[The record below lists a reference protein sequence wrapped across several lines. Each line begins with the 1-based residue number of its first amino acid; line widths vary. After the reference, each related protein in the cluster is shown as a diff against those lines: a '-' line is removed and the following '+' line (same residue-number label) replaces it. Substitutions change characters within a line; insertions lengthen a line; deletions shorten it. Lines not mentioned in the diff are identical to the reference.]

1 MTCEKRYNPAFG
13 DVEAPRERFLPTH
26 RYKSAAKSTKSKARK
41 DILPSAL
48 RWAAFFLGAVYLGW
62 ALVFPAHAGVIGQS
76 LSEKLFQ
83 EFGQAAYLLPIFLF
97 NGLLQHVL
105 RGKSTGWMVTTLA
118 SFAGLVA
125 GTALF
130 AKIGFWAGVDMTVAG
145 GSWGAGAASVLTSGM
160 GGVGAFLIALGVMLF
175 ALQVVFEIRWAG
187 VAAAAGQL
195 LAEDYAEWSKARSEL
210 KAQKAKAPSQDE
222 ALKTKSK
229 DAKADAK
236 KDDKPEAPPPPKAVD
251 TREVKPLV
259 ETSGLPKLIV
269 EKQNGKAKPADGGA
283 RPAPPAPS
291 AAYKDY
297 KLPSLDLLSLPSDAR
312 SRGKPTE
319 AEISAAITDLERT
332 LKSFDID
339 ARVSGYSPGPVI
351 TRYEISP
358 APGVK
363 VSSIVALENDIALA
377 MRAKGIRIIAP
388 IPGKAAVG
396 IEIPN
401 PRQAA
406 VVLREILQSEAIPAS
421 APLLTFGLGLS
432 ASGEPVSADI
442 AKMPHVLVA
451 GATGSGKSVLIHSMV
466 MSILFRARP
475 DEVKFVMIDPKR
487 TELTF
492 YEGIP
497 HLFDPMVDPARVS
510 VITNPKD
517 AAKALKA
524 LLSLMERRYEKLQL
538 HGVRNLEGYNAE
550 ADKKGLP
557 REFYIVVVID
567 ELADLML
574 IAGDIVEDAIQ
585 RLTQMARAVGIH
597 MVLATQRPSVDV
609 ITGVIKAN
617 LPSRI
622 ALQVISRV
630 DSKVILDGS
639 GAESLQGRGDLL
651 YLSSGAQKPERC
663 QGAFVSEEEIRS
675 LVSYLKTQGKPDY
688 PMLETM
694 AAKGSIADD
703 LAKFGVEPL
712 EFSQA
717 LKLVIERK
725 RVSQDLL
732 KSQFGSSARATNILS
747 LLEVKEMIHKP
758 EGTNRWEINF
768 DMIESYLRTHFP
780 QVPLD
785 VKD

>member
-1 MTCEKRYNPAFG
+1 MATNRY
-13 DVEAPRERFLPTH
+13 R
-26 RYKSAAKSTKSKARK
+26 SAAKATKGTKRK
-41 DILPSAL
+41 DILPSAI
-48 RWAAFFLGAVYLGW
+48 RWVAFFLGAVYLGW
-62 ALVFPAHAGVIGQS
+62 ALAFPQYSGVIGQG
-76 LSEKLFQ
+76 LSELLFRR
-83 EFGQAAYLLPIFLF
+83 FGAGAYLLPVFLF

-105 RGKSTGWMVTTLA
+105 RGKSSGWMVTSLA
-118 SFAGLVA
+118 SFGGLLA
-125 GTALF
+125 GTALC
-130 AKIGFWAGVDMTVAG
+130 AQIGGWTGMDAALAG
-145 GSWGAGAASVLTSGM
+145 GTWGAWLSGAFTSGM
-160 GGVGAFLIALGVMLF
+160 GAVGAFLMALGAFLF
-175 ALQVVFEIRWAG
+175 SLQICFEIRWAA
-187 VAAAAGQL
+187 VAQTFAKL
-195 LAEDYAEWSKARSEL
+195 LAEDYSEWTKARAEM
-210 KAQKAKAPSQDE
+210 KALKAKAPSQAD
-222 ALKTKSK
+222 AVKAKSK
-229 DAKADAK
+229 DAKHPAM
-236 KDDKPEAPPPPKAVD
+236 KPEPKAETLPLPRAVD
-251 TREVKPLV
+251 TREIKPLN
-259 ETSGLPKLIV
+259 GAPKLVVDKDAKIKAV
-269 EKQNGKAKPADGGA
+269 EGERIAPA
-283 RPAPPAPS
+283 APT

-297 KLPSLDLLSLPSDAR
+297 KLPSLELLSLPSDAR
-312 SRGKPTE
+312 KRGKPTE
-319 AEISAAITDLERT
+319 EEIASAVADLERT
-332 LKSFDID
+332 LKSFGID
-339 ARVSGYSPGPVI
+339 AHVSGYSPGPVI

-363 VSSIVALENDIALA
+363 VSSITVLENDIALA
-377 MRAKGIRIIAP
+377 MRAKGIRIVAP

-406 VVLREILQSEAIPAS
+406 VVLREILQSDAIPAS
-421 APLLTFGLGLS
+421 APLLSFGLGLS
-432 ASGEPVSADI
+432 ASGEPVAADI

-497 HLFDPMVDPARVS
+497 HLFDPMVEPARVS

-524 LLSLMERRYEKLQL
+524 LLTLMDKRYERLQL
-538 HGVRNLEGYNAE
+538 HGQRNIEGYNAY

-557 REFYIVVVID
+557 REFYVVCIID

-622 ALQVISRV
+622 ALQVISKI

-639 GAESLQGRGDLL
+639 GAESLQGKGDLL

-663 QGAFVSEEEIRS
+663 QGAYVSEDEIRG
-675 LVSYLKTQGKPDY
+675 LVNYLKTQGKPDY

-694 AAKGSIADD
+694 AVKGGAAAD
-703 LAKFGVEPL
+703 LSQFGVEPL

-717 LKLVIERK
+717 LKLIIER
-725 RVSQDLL
+725 RRISQDLL

-747 LLEVKEMIHKP
+747 ALEVKEFIHKP
-758 EGTNRWEINF
+758 EGTNRWEIRF
-768 DMIESYLRTHFP
+768 DTIEEYMKVHFP
-780 QVPLD
+780 QVPIER
-785 VKD
+785 KD

>member
-1 MTCEKRYNPAFG
+1 MATNRY
-13 DVEAPRERFLPTH
+13 R
-26 RYKSAAKSTKSKARK
+26 SAAKATKGTKRK
-41 DILPSAL
+41 DILPSAI
-48 RWAAFFLGAVYLGW
+48 RWVAFFLGAVYLGW
-62 ALVFPAHAGVIGQS
+62 ALAFPQYSGVIGQG
-76 LSEKLFQ
+76 LSELMFKR
-83 EFGQAAYLLPIFLF
+83 FGTASYLLPVFMF

-105 RGKSTGWMVTTLA
+105 RGKTSGWMVTSLA
-118 SFAGLVA
+118 SFFGLLA
-125 GTALF
+125 GTSLCAQ
-130 AKIGFWAGVDMTVAG
+130 IGGWAGMEPALAG
-145 GSWGAGAASVLTSGM
+145 GSWGAGLNGFLSSGM
-160 GGVGAFLIALGVMLF
+160 GGVGAFLMSLGGFLF
-175 ALQVVFEIRWAG
+175 SLQICFELRWAA
-187 VAAAAGQL
+187 VVQVMAKL
-195 LAEDYAEWSKARSEL
+195 LAEDYAQWTKARAEM
-210 KAQKAKAPSQDE
+210 KEKQAKAPSQDE
-222 ALKTKSK
+222 AAKKKAVEPRAELPKTK
-229 DAKADAK
+229 AA
-236 KDDKPEAPPPPKAVD
+236 PEAIALPSKPVD
-251 TREVKPLV
+251 TREVKPAAAPKLV
-259 ETSGLPKLIV
+259 ENKESKIKAV
-269 EKQNGKAKPADGGA
+269 EGERLAPAA
-283 RPAPPAPS
+283 PA

-297 KLPSLDLLSLPSDAR
+297 KLPSLELLSMPSDAR
-312 SRGKPTE
+312 KRGKPTE
-319 AEISAAITDLERT
+319 EEIAAAVADLERT

-339 ARVSGYSPGPVI
+339 ARVTGYSPGPVI
-351 TRYEISP
+351 TRYEVSP

-363 VSSIVALENDIALA
+363 VSSITVLENDIALA
-377 MRAKGIRIIAP
+377 MRAKGIRIVAP

-401 PRQAA
+401 QRQAA
-406 VVLREILQSEAIPAS
+406 VVLREILQSEAVPTN
-421 APLLTFGLGLS
+421 APLLSFGLGLS
-432 ASGEPVSADI
+432 ASGEPVAADI

-497 HLFDPMVDPARVS
+497 HLFDPIVEPARVS

-524 LLSLMERRYEKLQL
+524 LVTLMEKRYEKLQL
-538 HGVRNLEGYNAE
+538 HGVRNIEGYNAM

-557 REFYIVVVID
+557 REFYCVVVID

-597 MVLATQRPSVDV
+597 LVLATQRPSVDV

-622 ALQVISRV
+622 ALQVISKI

-639 GAESLQGRGDLL
+639 GAESLQGKGDLL

-663 QGAFVSEEEIRS
+663 QGAFVSEDETRAVVE
-675 LVSYLKTQGKPDY
+675 YLKTQGKPDY

-694 AAKGSIADD
+694 AAKGGAAAD
-703 LAKFGVEPL
+703 LSQFGVEPL

-717 LKLVIERK
+717 LKLVLERR

-747 LLEVKEMIHKP
+747 ALEVKEFIHKP
-758 EGTNRWEINF
+758 EGTNRWEIRF
-768 DMIESYLRTHFP
+768 DTIEDYMRTHFP
-780 QVPLD
+780 QVPVD
-785 VKD
+785 RKD

>member
-1 MTCEKRYNPAFG
+1 M
-13 DVEAPRERFLPTH
+13 PTH
-26 RYKSAAKSTKSKARK
+26 RYKAAAKATKANKSRK

-83 EFGQAAYLLPIFLF
+83 YFGAAAYLLPVFLF

-105 RGKSTGWMVTTLA
+105 RGKTSGWMVTTLA
-118 SFAGLVA
+118 SFFGLVA

-130 AKIGFWAGVDMTVAG
+130 AKIGFWAGADMTVAG
-145 GSWGAGAASVLTSGM
+145 GTWGAAIAGVLTAGM
-160 GGVGAFLIALGVMLF
+160 GGVGAFIMALGVMLF
-175 ALQVVFEIRWAG
+175 AMQIVFEIRWAA
-187 VAAAAGQL
+187 VAAAGGEL
-195 LAEDYAEWSKARSEL
+195 LAEDYAEWSKARADL
-210 KAQKAKAPSQDE
+210 KAQKAKAPTADE
-222 ALKTKSK
+222 ALKNKSK
-229 DAKADAK
+229 DAKSELKKDAK
-236 KDDKPEAPPPPKAVD
+236 AEAPVPPKAVD
-251 TREVKPLV
+251 TRAVKPLAN
-259 ETSGLPKLIV
+259 GNGALPKLV
-269 EKQNGKAKPADGGA
+269 ENKGEKPKPVAAASDAA
-283 RPAPPAPS
+283 RPGTPPAPTS
-291 AAYKDY
+291 PYKDY
-297 KLPSLDLLSLPSDAR
+297 KLPSLELLSLPSDAR
-312 SRGKPTE
+312 HRGKPTE
-319 AEISAAITDLERT
+319 AEISAAVADLERT

-339 ARVSGYSPGPVI
+339 AHVSGYSPGPVI

-401 PRQAA
+401 ARQAA

-421 APLLTFGLGLS
+421 APLLSFGLGLS
-432 ASGEPVSADI
+432 ASGEPVAADI

-524 LLSLMERRYEKLQL
+524 LLSLMERRYERLQL
-538 HGVRNLEGYNAE
+538 HGVRNIEGYNAE

-557 REFYIVVVID
+557 REFYVVVIID

-622 ALQVISRV
+622 ALQVISKV
-630 DSKVILDGS
+630 DSKVILDTS

-663 QGAFVSEEEIRS
+663 QGAYVSEDEIRG
-675 LVSYLKTQGKPDY
+675 LVTYLKTQGKPDY

-694 AAKGSIADD
+694 AAKGSVADD

-768 DMIESYLRTHFP
+768 DMIESYLKTHFP
-780 QVPLD
+780 QVPIEQ
-785 VKD
+785 KD

>member
-1 MTCEKRYNPAFG
+1 MAN
-13 DVEAPRERFLPTH
+13 H
-26 RYKSAAKSTKSKARK
+26 RHRAAKATRGGKSRK

-48 RWAAFFLGAVYLGW
+48 RWLAFFLGAVYLGW
-62 ALVFPAHAGVIGQS
+62 ALLVPSHAGRIGQS
-76 LSEKLFQ
+76 LSESLFSF
-83 EFGQAAYLLPIFLF
+83 FGAAAYLLPVFLF

-105 RGKSTGWMVTTLA
+105 RKKASGWMVTTLT
-118 SFAGLVA
+118 SFVGLVA
-125 GTALF
+125 GTALC
-130 AKIGFWAGVDMTVAG
+130 AQIGFWLGADMALAG
-145 GSWGAGAASVLTSGM
+145 GSWGAALAGVLTSGL
-160 GGVGAFLIALGVMLF
+160 GGVGAFLLSLGALLF
-175 ALQVVFEIRWAG
+175 ALQVVFELRWSG
-187 VAAAAGQL
+187 VAVAAGKL
-195 LAEDYAEWSKARSEL
+195 LAEDYREWARARGEL
-210 KAQKAKAPSQDE
+210 KELKGKAPSAD
-222 ALKTKSK
+222 AAAKTKSK
-229 DAKADAK
+229 DLQHD
-236 KDDKPEAPPPPKAVD
+236 APPSPEKPKAVD
-251 TREVKPLV
+251 TREIKSLV
-259 ETSGLPKLIV
+259 GALPKLIE
-269 EKQNGKAKPADGGA
+269 EKTNGRAKPAPNGA
-283 RPAPPAPS
+283 RPAPLPPS

-297 KLPSLDLLSLPSDAR
+297 KLPPMDLLSMPSDAR
-312 SRGKPTE
+312 HRGKPTE
-319 AEISAAITDLERT
+319 EEIHSAIADLERT

-351 TRYEISP
+351 TRYEIAP

-406 VVLREILQSEAIPAS
+406 VVLREILQSEAITPAS
-421 APLLTFGLGLS
+421 PLLTFGLGLS
-432 ASGEPVSADI
+432 ASGEPVAADI

-497 HLFDPMVDPARVS
+497 HLFDPMVDPKRVS
-510 VITNPKD
+510 VITNSKD

-524 LLSLMERRYEKLQL
+524 LLSLMDKRYEKLQL

-639 GAESLQGRGDLL
+639 GAESLQGRGDML

-663 QGAFVSEEEIRS
+663 QGAFVSEEEIRAV
-675 LVSYLKTQGKPDY
+675 VSYLKSQGKPDY

-694 AAKGSIADD
+694 AVKGSVADD
-703 LAKFGVEPL
+703 LAQFGVEPL

-717 LKLVIERK
+717 LKLVLERR

-747 LLEVKEMIHKP
+747 LLEVKTMIHKP

-768 DMIESYLRTHFP
+768 DMIEDYMRTHFP

-785 VKD
+785 IKD

>member
-1 MTCEKRYNPAFG
+1 M
-13 DVEAPRERFLPTH
+13 PTQ
-26 RYKSAAKSTKSKARK
+26 RYKAAAKSSKGGKARK
-41 DILPSAL
+41 DLLPSAL
-48 RWAAFFLGAVYLGW
+48 RWTAFFIGAVYLSW
-62 ALVFPAHAGVIGQS
+62 ALLFPDPS
-76 LSEKLFQ
+76 LSGSAGAWISGHLRPLFGLAV
-83 EFGQAAYLLPIFLF
+83 FLLPIFLF

-105 RGKSTGWMVTTLA
+105 REKTAGWMVTLIASTFGFVSATTLLA
-118 SFAGLVA
+118 QIGGRF
-125 GTALF
+125 TDDPAL
-130 AKIGFWAGVDMTVAG
+130 AG
-145 GSWGAGAASVLTSGM
+145 GSCGRTVFNVMSGGM
-160 GGVGAFLIALGVMLF
+160 GPVGAFIVSLAATLF
-175 ALQVVFEIRWAG
+175 CLQVVFEIRWAA
-187 VAAAAGQL
+187 VAASFWRLLVEDYDEWRKARATLTAREAAAPS
-195 LAEDYAEWSKARSEL
+195 AEDAAKT
-210 KAQKAKAPSQDE
+210 KAQD
-222 ALKTKSK
+222 
-229 DAKADAK
+229 
-236 KDDKPEAPPPPKAVD
+236 APPAPETPAPKPVD
-251 TREVKPLV
+251 TRALKPLI
-259 ETSGLPKLIV
+259 ETAEPAGLPKLLE
-269 EKQNGKAKPADGGA
+269 EKTNGRAKPAGDGVRLAG
-283 RPAPPAPS
+283 PAPTS
-291 AAYKDY
+291 VYKDY
-297 KLPSLDLLSLPSDAR
+297 VLPPIDLLSLPSDAR
-312 SRGKPTE
+312 HRGKPTE
-319 AEISAAITDLERT
+319 AEIASAVADLERT
-332 LKSFDID
+332 LKSFGID
-339 ARVSGYSPGPVI
+339 AHVSGYSPGPVI

-406 VVLREILQSEAIPAS
+406 VVLREIIQSEAIPAS

-432 ASGEPVSADI
+432 ASGEPVAADI

-510 VITNPKD
+510 VITNAKD

-524 LLSLMERRYEKLQL
+524 LLSLMEKRYEKLQL

-557 REFYIVVVID
+557 REFYVVVVID

-574 IAGDIVEDAIQ
+574 IAGDVVEDAIQ

-622 ALQVISRV
+622 ALQVISKV

-663 QGAFVSEEEIRS
+663 QGAYVSEDEIRK
-675 LVSYLKTQGKPDY
+675 VVEYLKTQGKPNY

-694 AAKGSIADD
+694 AAKGSAAAD
-703 LAKFGVEPL
+703 LAQFGVEPL

-717 LKLVIERK
+717 LKLVLER
-725 RVSQDLL
+725 RRISQDLL
-732 KSQFGSSARATNILS
+732 KSQFGSSARATNLLS

-758 EGTNRWEINF
+758 EGSNRWEIHF
-768 DMIESYLRTHFP
+768 DMIEDYLRTHFP
-780 QVPLD
+780 QVPIER
-785 VKD
+785 KDS

>member
-1 MTCEKRYNPAFG
+1 M
-13 DVEAPRERFLPTH
+13 PTH
-26 RYKSAAKSTKSKARK
+26 RYKASAKSTKSKSRK

-48 RWAAFFLGAVYLGW
+48 RWITFFLGAVYLGW
-62 ALVFPAHAGVIGQS
+62 ALVAPTHAGVIGQAI
-76 LSEKLFQ
+76 SEKLFQ
-83 EFGQAAYLLPIFLF
+83 YFGAAAYLLPIFLF

-105 RGKSTGWMVTTLA
+105 RAKSSGWIVTTLA
-118 SFAGLVA
+118 SSTGLLA

-130 AKIGFWAGVDMTVAG
+130 AKIGFWAGADMTQFG
-145 GSWGAGAASVLTSGM
+145 GTWGAAFAGVLTSGL
-160 GGVGAFLIALGVMLF
+160 GGVGAFLLSLGVELF
-175 ALQVVFEIRWAG
+175 ALQIVFEIRWSG
-187 VAAAAGQL
+187 VAASAGEL
-195 LAEDYAEWSKARSEL
+195 LAEDYAEWSKARTEL
-210 KAQKAKAPSQDE
+210 KSQKAKAPSQDE
-222 ALKTKSK
+222 AAKTKSK
-229 DAKADAK
+229 DAKTDAK
-236 KDDKPEAPPPPKAVD
+236 AEDKPAAPPPPKPVD
-251 TREVKPLV
+251 TRTVKPLI
-259 ETSGLPKLIV
+259 ETAGLPKLIE
-269 EKQNGKAKPADGGA
+269 EKQNGKAKPGESGA
-283 RPAPPAPS
+283 RPAAPAPTS
-291 AAYKDY
+291 AYKDY
-297 KLPSLDLLSLPSDAR
+297 KLPSLELLSLPSDAR
-312 SRGKPTE
+312 HRGKPTE
-319 AEISAAITDLERT
+319 AEISAAVADLERT

-339 ARVSGYSPGPVI
+339 AHVSGYSPGPVI

-421 APLLTFGLGLS
+421 APLLSFGLGLS
-432 ASGEPVSADI
+432 ASGEPVAADI

-466 MSILFRARP
+466 TSILFRARP

-497 HLFDPMVDPARVS
+497 HLFDPMVEPARVA
-510 VITNPKD
+510 VITNAKD

-524 LLSLMERRYEKLQL
+524 LLALMDRRYERLQL
-538 HGVRNLEGYNAE
+538 HGVRNIEGYNAV
-550 ADKKGLP
+550 ADKQGLP
-557 REFYIVVVID
+557 REFYVVVVID

-622 ALQVISRV
+622 ALQVISKV

-663 QGAFVSEEEIRS
+663 QGAFVSEDEIRG
-675 LVSYLKTQGKPDY
+675 LVAYLKTQGKPDY

-694 AAKGSIADD
+694 AAKGSVADD
-703 LAKFGVEPL
+703 LAQFGVEPL

-768 DMIESYLRTHFP
+768 DMIEEYLRAHFP
-780 QVPLD
+780 QVPID
-785 VKD
+785 KKD

>member
-1 MTCEKRYNPAFG
+1 M
-13 DVEAPRERFLPTH
+13 
-26 RYKSAAKSTKSKARK
+26 
-41 DILPSAL
+41 
-48 RWAAFFLGAVYLGW
+48 
-62 ALVFPAHAGVIGQS
+62 
-76 LSEKLFQ
+76 
-83 EFGQAAYLLPIFLF
+83 
-97 NGLLQHVL
+97 
-105 RGKSTGWMVTTLA
+105 
-118 SFAGLVA
+118 
-125 GTALF
+125 
-130 AKIGFWAGVDMTVAG
+130 
-145 GSWGAGAASVLTSGM
+145 
-160 GGVGAFLIALGVMLF
+160 
-175 ALQVVFEIRWAG
+175 
-187 VAAAAGQL
+187 
-195 LAEDYAEWSKARSEL
+195 
-210 KAQKAKAPSQDE
+210 
-222 ALKTKSK
+222 
-229 DAKADAK
+229 
-236 KDDKPEAPPPPKAVD
+236 
-251 TREVKPLV
+251 
-259 ETSGLPKLIV
+259 
-269 EKQNGKAKPADGGA
+269 
-283 RPAPPAPS
+283 
-291 AAYKDY
+291 
-297 KLPSLDLLSLPSDAR
+297 PSDAR
-312 SRGKPTE
+312 HRGKPTE
-319 AEISAAITDLERT
+319 EEIHSAIADLERT

-351 TRYEISP
+351 TRYEIAP

-406 VVLREILQSEAIPAS
+406 VVLREILQSEAITPAS
-421 APLLTFGLGLS
+421 PLLTFGLGLS
-432 ASGEPVSADI
+432 ASGEPVAADI

-497 HLFDPMVDPARVS
+497 HLFDPMVDPKRVS
-510 VITNPKD
+510 VITNSKD

-524 LLSLMERRYEKLQL
+524 LLSLMDKRYEKLQL

-639 GAESLQGRGDLL
+639 GAESLQGRGDML

-663 QGAFVSEEEIRS
+663 QGAFVSEEEIRAV
-675 LVSYLKTQGKPDY
+675 VSYLKSQGKPDY

-694 AAKGSIADD
+694 AVKGSVADD
-703 LAKFGVEPL
+703 LAQFGVEPL

-717 LKLVIERK
+717 LKLVLERR

-747 LLEVKEMIHKP
+747 LLEVKTMIHKP

-768 DMIESYLRTHFP
+768 DMIEDYMRTHFP

-785 VKD
+785 IKD

>member
-1 MTCEKRYNPAFG
+1 MAINRY
-13 DVEAPRERFLPTH
+13 R
-26 RYKSAAKSTKSKARK
+26 SAAKATKSTKRK
-41 DILPSAL
+41 DILPSAI
-48 RWAAFFLGAVYLGW
+48 RWVAFFLGAVYLGW
-62 ALVFPAHAGVIGQS
+62 ALAFPQYSGVIGQG
-76 LSEKLFQ
+76 LSEFLFKR
-83 EFGQAAYLLPIFLF
+83 FGVASYLLPVFLF

-105 RGKSTGWMVTTLA
+105 RGKSSGWMVTSLA
-118 SFAGLVA
+118 SFFGLLA
-125 GTALF
+125 GTALS
-130 AKIGFWAGVDMTVAG
+130 AQIGGWVGMDATLSG
-145 GSWGAGAASVLTSGM
+145 GTWGAAVGGVLASGM
-160 GGVGAFLIALGVMLF
+160 GAVGAFLMALGAFLF
-175 ALQVVFEIRWAG
+175 SLQICFEIRWSA
-187 VAAAAGQL
+187 VAQTMAKL
-195 LAEDYAEWSKARSEL
+195 LAEDYAEWTKARAEM
-210 KAQKAKAPSQDE
+210 KAMKAKAPTQDE
-222 ALKTKSK
+222 AAKAKSK
-229 DAKADAK
+229 AKDADLPKA
-236 KDDKPEAPPPPKAVD
+236 KPAPESLPLPKAVD
-251 TREVKPLV
+251 TREVKPLN
-259 ETSGLPKLIV
+259 GAPKLVVDKDSKVKAV
-269 EKQNGKAKPADGGA
+269 EGERIA
-283 RPAPPAPS
+283 PAPPT

-297 KLPSLDLLSLPSDAR
+297 KLPSLELLSLPSDAR
-312 SRGKPTE
+312 KRGKPTE
-319 AEISAAITDLERT
+319 EEIAQAVADLERT

-377 MRAKGIRIIAP
+377 MRAKGIRIVAP

-396 IEIPN
+396 IELPN

-406 VVLREILQSEAIPAS
+406 VVLREILQSDAIPAT
-421 APLLTFGLGLS
+421 APLLSFGLGLS
-432 ASGEPVSADI
+432 ASGEPVAADI

-497 HLFDPMVDPARVS
+497 HLFDPMVEPARVS

-524 LLSLMERRYEKLQL
+524 LLSLMEKRYERLQL
-538 HGVRNLEGYNAE
+538 HGQRNIEGYNAM

-557 REFYIVVVID
+557 REFYVVVIID

-622 ALQVISRV
+622 ALQVISKI

-663 QGAFVSEEEIRS
+663 QGAFVSEDEIRG
-675 LVSYLKTQGKPDY
+675 LVDYLKTQGKADY

-694 AAKGSIADD
+694 AAKGGAAAD
-703 LAKFGVEPL
+703 LSQFGVEPL

-717 LKLVIERK
+717 LKLILER
-725 RVSQDLL
+725 RRISQDLL

-747 LLEVKEMIHKP
+747 ALEVKEFIHKP
-758 EGTNRWEINF
+758 EGTNRWEIRF
-768 DMIESYLRTHFP
+768 DTIEDYMKVHFP
-780 QVPLD
+780 QVPID
-785 VKD
+785 RKD

>member
-1 MTCEKRYNPAFG
+1 MAINRY
-13 DVEAPRERFLPTH
+13 R
-26 RYKSAAKSTKSKARK
+26 SAAKATKATKRK
-41 DILPSAL
+41 DILPSAI
-48 RWAAFFLGAVYLGW
+48 RWVAFFLGAVYLGW
-62 ALVFPAHAGVIGQS
+62 ALAFPQYSGVIGQG
-76 LSEKLFQ
+76 LSEFLFKR
-83 EFGQAAYLLPIFLF
+83 FGAASYLLPVFLF

-105 RGKSTGWMVTTLA
+105 RGKSSGWMVTSIA
-118 SFAGLVA
+118 SLCGLLA
-125 GTALF
+125 GTALS
-130 AKIGFWAGVDMTVAG
+130 AQIGGWMGLDALLSG
-145 GSWGAGAASVLTSGM
+145 GTWGAAIGGVLTSGM
-160 GGVGAFLIALGVMLF
+160 GAVGAFLLALGGFLF
-175 ALQVVFEIRWAG
+175 ALQVCFEIRWSA
-187 VAAAAGQL
+187 VAQTFAKL
-195 LAEDYAEWSKARSEL
+195 LAEDYAEWTKARAEM
-210 KAQKAKAPSQDE
+210 KALKAKAPAQDE
-222 ALKTKSK
+222 AAKSK
-229 DAKADAK
+229 SKAKDADL
-236 KDDKPEAPPPPKAVD
+236 PKAKPAPESLPLPKPVD
-251 TREVKPLV
+251 TREVKPMN
-259 ETSGLPKLIV
+259 GAPKLVVDKDAKVKAV
-269 EKQNGKAKPADGGA
+269 EGERIA
-283 RPAPPAPS
+283 PAPPT

-297 KLPSLDLLSLPSDAR
+297 KLPSLELLSMPSDAR
-312 SRGKPTE
+312 KRGKPTE
-319 AEISAAITDLERT
+319 EEIAQAVADLERT

-377 MRAKGIRIIAP
+377 MRAKGIRIVAP

-396 IEIPN
+396 IELPN

-406 VVLREILQSEAIPAS
+406 VVLREILQSEAIPQS
-421 APLLTFGLGLS
+421 APLLSFGLGLS
-432 ASGEPVSADI
+432 ASGEPVAADI

-497 HLFDPMVDPARVS
+497 HLFDPMVEPARVS

-524 LLSLMERRYEKLQL
+524 LLSLMEKRYERLQL
-538 HGVRNLEGYNAE
+538 HGQRNIEGYNAM

-557 REFYIVVVID
+557 REFYVVVIID

-622 ALQVISRV
+622 ALQVISKI

-663 QGAFVSEEEIRS
+663 QGAYVSEDEIRG
-675 LVSYLKTQGKPDY
+675 LVDYLKTQGKADY

-694 AAKGSIADD
+694 AVKGGAAAD
-703 LAKFGVEPL
+703 LSQFGVEPL

-717 LKLVIERK
+717 LKLILER
-725 RVSQDLL
+725 RRISQDLL

-747 LLEVKEMIHKP
+747 ALEVKEFIHKP
-758 EGTNRWEINF
+758 EGTNRWEIRF
-768 DMIESYLRTHFP
+768 DTIEDYMKVHFP
-780 QVPLD
+780 QVPID
-785 VKD
+785 RKD

>member
-1 MTCEKRYNPAFG
+1 MAINRY
-13 DVEAPRERFLPTH
+13 R
-26 RYKSAAKSTKSKARK
+26 SAAKATKGGKNRK
-41 DILPSAL
+41 DLLPSAI
-48 RWAAFFLGAVYLGW
+48 RWVAFFLGAVYLGW
-62 ALVFPAHAGVIGQS
+62 ALAFPEYSGSIGQR
-76 LSEKLFQ
+76 LSEFLFKRN
-83 EFGQAAYLLPIFLF
+83 GGAAYLLPVFLF

-105 RGKSTGWMVTTLA
+105 RGKASGWMVTSLA
-118 SFAGLVA
+118 SLGGLLA
-125 GTALF
+125 GTALC
-130 AKIGFWAGVDMTVAG
+130 AQIGGWTGMDAALAG
-145 GSWGAGAASVLTSGM
+145 GTWGAAISGVLMSGM
-160 GGVGAFLIALGVMLF
+160 GSVGAFLMSLGAFLF
-175 ALQVVFEIRWAG
+175 SLQVCFEIQWAA
-187 VAAAAGQL
+187 VARTFAKL
-195 LAEDYAEWSKARSEL
+195 LVEDYSEWTKARAEL
-210 KAQKAKAPSQDE
+210 KALKATAPTQAE
-222 ALKTKSK
+222 AVKTKSK
-229 DAKADAK
+229 DLKPMPKADA
-236 KDDKPEAPPPPKAVD
+236 APTLPLPKAVD
-251 TREVKPLV
+251 TREIKPLN
-259 ETSGLPKLIV
+259 GAPKLIHDS
-269 EKQNGKAKPADGGA
+269 AKPKAVEGERIA
-283 RPAPPAPS
+283 PAAPP

-297 KLPSLDLLSLPSDAR
+297 KLPSLELLSLPSDAR
-312 SRGKPTE
+312 KRGKPTE
-319 AEISAAITDLERT
+319 EEIASAVADLERT
-332 LKSFDID
+332 LKSFGID
-339 ARVSGYSPGPVI
+339 AHVSGYSPGPVI

-363 VSSIVALENDIALA
+363 VSSITVLENDIALA
-377 MRAKGIRIIAP
+377 MRAKGIRIVAP

-406 VVLREILQSEAIPAS
+406 VVLREILQSDAIPAS
-421 APLLTFGLGLS
+421 APLLSFGLGLS
-432 ASGEPVSADI
+432 ASGEPVAADI

-497 HLFDPMVDPARVS
+497 HLFDPMVEPPRVS

-524 LLSLMERRYEKLQL
+524 LLMLMDKRYERLQL
-538 HGVRNLEGYNAE
+538 HGQRNIEGYNAM

-557 REFYIVVVID
+557 REFYVVCIID

-622 ALQVISRV
+622 ALQVISKI

-639 GAESLQGRGDLL
+639 GAESLQGKGDLL

-663 QGAFVSEEEIRS
+663 QGAYVSEDEIRG
-675 LVSYLKTQGKPDY
+675 LVEYLKTQGKPDY

-694 AAKGSIADD
+694 AVKGGAAAD
-703 LAKFGVEPL
+703 LSQFGVEPL

-717 LKLVIERK
+717 LKLIIER
-725 RVSQDLL
+725 RRISQDLL

-747 LLEVKEMIHKP
+747 ALEVKEFIHKP
-758 EGTNRWEINF
+758 EGTNRWEIRF
-768 DMIESYLRTHFP
+768 DTIEEYMKVHFP
-780 QVPLD
+780 QVPIER
-785 VKD
+785 KD

>member
-1 MTCEKRYNPAFG
+1 MAINRY
-13 DVEAPRERFLPTH
+13 R
-26 RYKSAAKSTKSKARK
+26 SAAKAMKAIKRK
-41 DILPSAL
+41 DILPSAI
-48 RWAAFFLGAVYLGW
+48 RWVAFFLGAVYLGW
-62 ALVFPAHAGVIGQS
+62 ALAFPQYSGVIGQGF
-76 LSEKLFQ
+76 SEFLFRR
-83 EFGQAAYLLPIFLF
+83 FGTAAYLLPVFLF

-105 RGKSTGWMVTTLA
+105 RGKSSGWMVTSIA
-118 SFAGLVA
+118 SFFGLLA
-125 GTALF
+125 GTAF
-130 AKIGFWAGVDMTVAG
+130 SAQIGGWMGVDATLAG
-145 GSWGAGAASVLTSGM
+145 GTWGATLGGMLASGM
-160 GGVGAFLIALGVMLF
+160 GAVGAFLMALGVFLF
-175 ALQVVFEIRWAG
+175 SLQVCFEIRWAA
-187 VAAAAGQL
+187 VARTLAKL
-195 LAEDYAEWSKARSEL
+195 LAEDYQEWTKARADM
-210 KAQKAKAPSQDE
+210 KALKAKAPSQED
-222 ALKTKSK
+222 AVAAKSK
-229 DAKADAK
+229 DLKATEPYGMDTM
-236 KDDKPEAPPPPKAVD
+236 PK
-251 TREVKPLV
+251 LV
-259 ETSGLPKLIV
+259 EDNAKSRAVSGERV
-269 EKQNGKAKPADGGA
+269 APA
-283 RPAPPAPS
+283 APT

-297 KLPSLDLLSLPSDAR
+297 KLPKLELLSLPSDAR
-312 SRGKPTE
+312 KRGKPTE
-319 AEISAAITDLERT
+319 EEISAAVADLERT
-332 LKSFDID
+332 LKSFGID
-339 ARVSGYSPGPVI
+339 ARVTGYSPGPVI
-351 TRYEISP
+351 TRYEVSP

-363 VSSIVALENDIALA
+363 VSSITVLENDIALA
-377 MRAKGIRIIAP
+377 MRAKGIRIVAP

-406 VVLREILQSEAIPAS
+406 VVLREILQSDAIPAE
-421 APLLTFGLGLS
+421 APLLSFGLGLS
-432 ASGEPVSADI
+432 ASGEPVAADI

-475 DEVKFVMIDPKR
+475 DEVKFIMIDPKR

-497 HLFDPMVDPARVS
+497 HLFDPTVEPARVS
-510 VITNPKD
+510 VITNSKD

-524 LLSLMERRYEKLQL
+524 LLALMDKRYEKLQL
-538 HGVRNLEGYNAE
+538 HGVRNIEGYNAI
-550 ADKKGLP
+550 ADKLGLP
-557 REFYIVVVID
+557 REFYVVVVID

-622 ALQVISRV
+622 ALQVISKI

-663 QGAFVSEEEIRS
+663 QGAYVSEDEIRG
-675 LVSYLKTQGKPDY
+675 LVNYLKTQGKADY

-694 AAKGSIADD
+694 AVKGGAAAD
-703 LAKFGVEPL
+703 LSQFGVEPL

-717 LKLVIERK
+717 LKLIIER
-725 RVSQDLL
+725 RRISQDLL

-747 LLEVKEMIHKP
+747 ALEVKEFIHKP
-758 EGTNRWEINF
+758 EGTNRWEIRF
-768 DMIESYLRTHFP
+768 DTIEDYMRVHFP
-780 QVPLD
+780 QVPID
-785 VKD
+785 RKD

>member
-1 MTCEKRYNPAFG
+1 MATNRYRA
-13 DVEAPRERFLPTH
+13 
-26 RYKSAAKSTKSKARK
+26 AAKATRGGKARK
-41 DILPSAL
+41 DMLPSAL
-48 RWAAFFLGAVYLGW
+48 RWVAFFLGAVYLGW
-62 ALVFPAHAGVIGQS
+62 ALAFPPYSGAIGRW
-76 LSEKLFQ
+76 LSELLFKR
-83 EFGQAAYLLPIFLF
+83 FGSAAFLLPIFLF
-97 NGLLQHVL
+97 NGLLLHVL
-105 RGKSTGWMVTTLA
+105 RGKTSGWMVTALA
-118 SFAGLVA
+118 SIFGLLS

-130 AKIGFWAGVDMTVAG
+130 AQIGGWMGIGPTQAG
-145 GSWGAGAASVLTSGM
+145 GIWGAWISGAMMSGM
-160 GGVGAFLIALGVMLF
+160 GAVGSLTMALGMFLF
-175 ALQVVFEIRWAG
+175 CLQVCFAIRWAS
-187 VAAAAGQL
+187 VAQTLARL
-195 LAEDYAEWSKARSEL
+195 LTEDYLEWTKARTEL
-210 KAQKAKAPSQDE
+210 KALKVKAPSQDD
-222 ALKTKSK
+222 AVKAKSK
-229 DAKADAK
+229 DLKNHA
-236 KDDKPEAPPPPKAVD
+236 EAPSLPPPKAVD
-251 TREVKPLV
+251 VREVKPLNGTNGDRHDAPRLV
-259 ETSGLPKLIV
+259 EEAASAKKIV
-269 EKQNGKAKPADGGA
+269 AGSA
-283 RPAPPAPS
+283 RPAVV
-291 AAYKDY
+291 AATSTYKDY
-297 KLPSLDLLSLPSDAR
+297 KLPPPELLALPSDAR
-312 SRGKPTE
+312 HRGKPTE
-319 AEISAAITDLERT
+319 AEISAAIADLERT
-332 LKSFDID
+332 LKSFGID

-351 TRYEISP
+351 TRYEIAP

-406 VVLREILQSEAIPAS
+406 VVLREILQSDAIPPS
-421 APLLTFGLGLS
+421 APLLTFALGLS
-432 ASGEPVSADI
+432 ASGEPVAADI

-475 DEVKFVMIDPKR
+475 DEVKFMLIDPKR

-497 HLFDPMVDPARVS
+497 HLFDPMVEPARVA

-517 AAKALKA
+517 ASKALKA
-524 LLSLMERRYEKLQL
+524 LLALMDKRYERLQL
-538 HGVRNLEGYNAE
+538 HGVRNIEGYNAV

-557 REFYIVVVID
+557 REFYVVVVID

-622 ALQVISRV
+622 ALQVISKI

-639 GAESLQGRGDLL
+639 GAESLQGKGDLL

-663 QGAFVSEEEIRS
+663 QGAFVSEEEIRA
-675 LVSYLKTQGKPDY
+675 LVEYLKTQGKPDY

-694 AAKGSIADD
+694 AVKGGAAAD
-703 LAKFGVEPL
+703 LSQFGVEPL

-717 LKLVIERK
+717 LKLILER
-725 RVSQDLL
+725 RRISQDLL

-747 LLEVKEMIHKP
+747 AL
-758 EGTNRWEINF
+758 
-768 DMIESYLRTHFP
+768 
-780 QVPLD
+780 
-785 VKD
+785 

>member
-1 MTCEKRYNPAFG
+1 MATNRY
-13 DVEAPRERFLPTH
+13 R
-26 RYKSAAKSTKSKARK
+26 SAAKAKSKARK

-48 RWAAFFLGAVYLGW
+48 RWAAFFLGAIYLGW
-62 ALVFPAHAGVIGQS
+62 ALLVPSHAGAIGRAIAAQ
-76 LSEKLFQ
+76 LFSAL
-83 EFGQAAYLLPIFLF
+83 GDAAFLLPVFMF

-105 RGKSTGWMVTTLA
+105 RAKTTGWLTTTLA
-118 SFAGLVA
+118 SLFGLAAGS
-125 GTALF
+125 ALF
-130 AKIGFWAGVDMTVAG
+130 AQIGTWAGALPVRG
-145 GSWGAGAASVLTSGM
+145 GGALGAALSGGLM
-160 GGVGAFLIALGVMLF
+160 SGLGAVGAFVAALGVFLF
-175 ALQVVFEIRWAG
+175 ALQVVFEIRWSS
-187 VAAAAGQL
+187 AAAAFARL
-195 LAEDYAEWSKARSEL
+195 LAEDYAAWSKARAEL
-210 KAQKAKAPSQDE
+210 RELKAKAPPAAE
-222 ALKTKSK
+222 AARTKAK
-229 DAKADAK
+229 DPSPARAVAA
-236 KDDKPEAPPPPKAVD
+236 APAPPKAVD
-251 TREVKPLV
+251 TRAVKPA
-259 ETSGLPKLIV
+259 SGPNGLPKLIE
-269 EKQNGKAKPADGGA
+269 EKAASKAKPAGGA
-283 RPAPPAPS
+283 DARPSAPAPTS
-291 AAYKDY
+291 AYKDY
-297 KLPSLDLLSLPSDAR
+297 RLPSPELLSLPSDAR
-312 SRGKPTE
+312 HRGKPTE
-319 AEISAAITDLERT
+319 AEIAQAVADLERT
-332 LKSFDID
+332 LKSFDIE
-339 ARVSGYSPGPVI
+339 AHVSGYSPGPVI
-351 TRYEISP
+351 TRYEVTP

-401 PRQAA
+401 PRQAS
-406 VVLREILQSEAIPAS
+406 VVLREILQSEAVPAS
-421 APLLTFGLGLS
+421 APLLTFALGLS
-432 ASGEPVSADI
+432 SSGEPVSADI

-466 MSILFRARP
+466 LSILFRARP
-475 DEVKFVMIDPKR
+475 DEVKFLLIDPKR

-497 HLFDPMVDPARVS
+497 HLFDPMTDPARVS
-510 VITNPKD
+510 VVTNAKD

-524 LLSLMERRYEKLQL
+524 LVSLMERRYEKLQL
-538 HGVRNLEGYNAE
+538 HGVRNLDGYNAE

-557 REFYIVVVID
+557 RDFHVVVVID

-597 MVLATQRPSVDV
+597 LVLATQRPSVDV

-622 ALQVISRV
+622 ALQVISKV
-630 DSKVILDGS
+630 DSKVILDCS

-663 QGAFVSEEEIRS
+663 QGAFVSEDEIRGV
-675 LVSYLKTQGKPDY
+675 VSYLKTQGKPDY

-694 AAKGSIADD
+694 AGKGSAAAD
-703 LAKFGVEPL
+703 LSQFGVEPL

-717 LKLVIERK
+717 LKLVLDRR

-747 LLEVKEMIHKP
+747 ALEVKEFIHKP
-758 EGTNRWEINF
+758 EGSNRWEIHF
-768 DMIESYLRTHFP
+768 DEIEAYMRAHFP
-780 QVPLD
+780 QVPID
-785 VKD
+785 RKN

>member
-1 MTCEKRYNPAFG
+1 M
-13 DVEAPRERFLPTH
+13 PTQ
-26 RYKSAAKSTKSKARK
+26 RYKAPARSTKSKGGKSRR

-48 RWAAFFLGAVYLGW
+48 RWAAFFLGSIYVGW
-62 ALVFPAHAGVIGQS
+62 ALVAPAHAGVIGQAVA
-76 LSEKLFQ
+76 EHLFRTL
-83 EFGQAAYLLPIFLF
+83 GLAAYLLPVFLF

-105 RGKSTGWMVTTLA
+105 RQKSSGWMTTTLA
-118 SFAGLVA
+118 STFGLIA

-130 AKIGFWAGVDMTVAG
+130 AKIGFWAGADMAAAG
-145 GSWGAGAASVLTSGM
+145 GTWGAALAGALTAGM
-160 GGVGAFLIALGVMLF
+160 GGVGAFLLALGVLLF
-175 ALQVVFEIRWAG
+175 TLQVVFEIRWSG
-187 VAAAAGQL
+187 VAAAGASL
-195 LAEDYAEWSKARSEL
+195 LAEDYAQWAKARAEL
-210 KAQKAKAPSQDE
+210 AERKAKAPAPED
-222 ALKTKSK
+222 AAKTKAK
-229 DAKADAK
+229 DPRAEE
-236 KDDKPEAPPPPKAVD
+236 KPAAAPAPKPVD
-251 TREVKPLV
+251 TRTIKPLTDNA
-259 ETSGLPKLIV
+259 EAGLPKLV
-269 EKQNGKAKPADGGA
+269 EAKPAAKGKAAADA
-283 RPAPPAPS
+283 PRPAPAAS

-297 KLPSLDLLSLPSDAR
+297 VLPPLDLLSLPSDAR
-312 SRGKPTE
+312 HRGKPTE
-319 AEISAAITDLERT
+319 AEIAAAVADLERT
-332 LKSFDID
+332 LKSFDIE
-339 ARVSGYSPGPVI
+339 AHVSGYSPGPVI

-406 VVLREILQSEAIPAS
+406 VVLREILQSEAMPAS
-421 APLLTFGLGLS
+421 APLLSFGLGLS
-432 ASGEPVSADI
+432 ASGEPVAADI

-466 MSILFRARP
+466 LSILFRARP
-475 DEVKFVMIDPKR
+475 DEVKFVLIDPKR

-510 VITNPKD
+510 VITNAKE

-524 LLSLMERRYEKLQL
+524 LVSLMEKRYEKLQL
-538 HGVRNLEGYNAE
+538 HGVRNLDGYNAE

-557 REFYIVVVID
+557 REFHVVVVID

-597 MVLATQRPSVDV
+597 LVLATQRPSVDV

-622 ALQVISRV
+622 ALQVISKI

-639 GAESLQGRGDLL
+639 GAEALQGRGDLL

-663 QGAFVSEEEIRS
+663 QGAYVSEDEIRK
-675 LVSYLKTQGKPDY
+675 VVEYLKSQGKPDY

-694 AAKGSIADD
+694 AAKGSAAAD
-703 LAKFGVEPL
+703 LSQFGVEPL

-717 LKLVIERK
+717 LKLVLERR

-747 LLEVKEMIHKP
+747 ALEVKEFIHKP
-758 EGTNRWEINF
+758 EGSNRWEIHF
-768 DMIESYLRTHFP
+768 DVIEDYMRTHFP

-785 VKD
+785 RKD

>member
-1 MTCEKRYNPAFG
+1 M
-13 DVEAPRERFLPTH
+13 PTH
-26 RYKSAAKSTKSKARK
+26 RYKTPAKSAKSKGSKSRK

-48 RWAAFFLGAVYLGW
+48 RWAAFFLGSIYVGW
-62 ALVFPAHAGVIGQS
+62 ALVVPAHAGVIGQAIYEF
-76 LSEKLFQ
+76 LIK
-83 EFGQAAYLLPIFLF
+83 EFGRAAYLLPVFLF

-105 RGKSTGWMVTTLA
+105 RNKSKGWMITTIA
-118 SFAGLVA
+118 SLMGLVA

-130 AKIGFWAGVDMTVAG
+130 AKIGEMAGVDATVAG
-145 GSWGAGAASVLTSGM
+145 GTWGAAISGALTSGM
-160 GGVGAFLIALGVMLF
+160 GGVGEFLVALGILLF
-175 ALQVVFEIRWAG
+175 AMQVVFEIRWSG
-187 VAAAAGQL
+187 VAAAGASL
-195 LAEDYAEWSKARSEL
+195 LAEDYAEWAKARAEL
-210 KAQKAKAPSQDE
+210 KAQKSKAPSQE
-222 ALKTKSK
+222 ESAKTKSK
-229 DAKADAK
+229 DARAEAK
-236 KDDKPEAPPPPKAVD
+236 EERSAPAPKPVD
-251 TREVKPLV
+251 TRAIRPLTDGAA
-259 ETSGLPKLIV
+259 ETIGLPKLV
-269 EKQNGKAKPADGGA
+269 EEKAAAKAKAPNADGA
-283 RPAPPAPS
+283 RPAAPAS

-297 KLPSLDLLSLPSDAR
+297 VLPPMSLLNLPSDAR
-312 SRGKPTE
+312 HRGKPTE
-319 AEISAAITDLERT
+319 AEISAAVADLERT
-332 LKSFDID
+332 LKSFGIE
-339 ARVSGYSPGPVI
+339 AHVSGYSPGPVI
-351 TRYEISP
+351 TRYEVTP

-421 APLLTFGLGLS
+421 APLLSFGLGLS
-432 ASGEPVSADI
+432 ASGEPVAADI

-475 DEVKFVMIDPKR
+475 DEVKFVLIDPKR

-510 VITNPKD
+510 VITNPKE

-524 LLSLMERRYEKLQL
+524 LVSLMEKRYEKLQL
-538 HGVRNLEGYNAE
+538 HGVRNLDGYNAE

-557 REFYIVVVID
+557 REFQVVVIID

-574 IAGDIVEDAIQ
+574 IAGDIVEDTIQ

-597 MVLATQRPSVDV
+597 LVLATQRPSVDV

-622 ALQVISRV
+622 ALQVISKI

-639 GAESLQGRGDLL
+639 GAEALQGRGDLL

-663 QGAFVSEEEIRS
+663 QGAYVSEDEIRK
-675 LVSYLKTQGKPDY
+675 VVDYLKTQGKPDY

-694 AAKGSIADD
+694 AAKGSAAAD
-703 LAKFGVEPL
+703 LSQFGVEPL

-717 LKLVIERK
+717 LKLVLERR

-747 LLEVKEMIHKP
+747 ALEVKEFIHKP
-758 EGTNRWEINF
+758 EGSNRWEIHF
-768 DMIESYLRTHFP
+768 DVIEDYMRTHFP
-780 QVPLD
+780 QVP
-785 VKD
+785 VERKD